1 MPMGTE
7 QNTESSSNPRDSSEC
22 KPFLESANRNLFRKN
37 SFRVT
42 GLPVDATTREVA
54 RHADGLL
61 MRAELQQDPHTNGAA
76 FPMTPPPSLDEIREA
91 IQRLKIPGQ
100 RIVDEFF
107 WFWPEEFGDSRSDLP
122 MQALAKGDSKTA
134 IEIWSARERSEPFS
148 VAAKHNLALVYHI
161 HALDWENYSVKHEN
175 DIGPDRREKITEYWK
190 KSLNR
195 WERLFANDQFW
206 EIFATRIRQLD
217 EPSLTAGVARRMR
230 AALPQA
236 LNKINAELAVA
247 FAESGKI
254 EIARVHIQLMRD
266 TSPRREIIEQT
277 AELVLTPYRN
287 RLKDQNQRAK
297 AAADKNPATA
307 HEAARTIIKHTLPMV
322 GLFDLFFGD
331 DEHVQKQV
339 FDEAATTAVN
349 CLVTYQRETGDNA
362 TFVTLLERTM
372 PLTAS
377 REVQARI
384 LKNIGIGQLVL
395 RLQPISTICS
405 AAEKAILDNP
415 ASGAKEAERILSV
428 SPSLLAALSN
438 SGSTEETIGQ
448 AKDEIA
454 LAVMHCAIAFGNK
467 TKLWKLCVGPLEECL
482 RLSVSPAVKGPVT
495 ENLATVRSN
504 VLHSGLKPVSIAP
517 SLRTVNGIGVKLYGE
532 TDRDAATDSYL
543 TTYYFVFIFVPIF
556 PLARYRIS
564 RRGDGYTFFGQA
576 PLRSFDK
583 WHLAVSIGLIVWL
596 FGAMAFS
603 GNSSKRS
610 TYVPPSQSRSTP
622 AYTPPPTVPRPNPNG
637 GTYRVPSAVS
647 GMLDIEKAAIES
659 DRAKVEAMGAQ
670 IDQLGREI
678 ERERPYVDNT
688 SQFSLGQFNGK
699 VRRYNELNDE
709 AKIAIAAFNKKV
721 DNYNAKLSQYG
732 R

>member
-1 MPMGTE
+1 MAAK
-7 QNTESSSNPRDSSEC
+7 QNTESSSNPRDCSEY
-22 KPFLESANRNLFRKN
+22 KPFLEAANRYLFRKN

-42 GLPVDATTREVA
+42 GVLVDATTREVA
-54 RHADGLL
+54 QHAGGLL
-61 MRAELQQDPHTNGAA
+61 MRAELQQDPHTTGAA
-76 FPMTPPPSLDEIREA
+76 FPMKPPPSLDEIREA
-91 IQRLKIPGQ
+91 IQRLKTPGQ

-107 WFWPEEFGDSRSDLP
+107 WFWPEEFGDSRSDP
-122 MQALAKGDSKTA
+122 AMQALAKGDSKSA

-175 DIGPDRREKITEYWK
+175 DVGPDRREKITEYWK

-195 WERLFANDQFW
+195 WERLLEHDQFW
-206 EIFATRIRQLD
+206 EIFVTRIRQLD

-254 EIARVHIQLMRD
+254 EIARVHIQLIRE
-266 TSPRREIIEQT
+266 TSPSREVVEKT

-307 HEAARTIIKHTLPMV
+307 HEAARTIIEHTLPML
-322 GLFDLFFGD
+322 GLFDLFFGED
-331 DEHVQKQV
+331 KHVQKEV

-377 REVQARI
+377 SEVQARI

-395 RLQPISTICS
+395 RLKPIRAICA

-415 ASGAKEAERILSV
+415 ASGAKEAEQILSL
-428 SPSLLAALSN
+428 SPPLLAALSN

-467 TKLWKLCVGPLEECL
+467 TKLWKLCVGPLEQSL
-482 RLSVSPAVKGPVT
+482 HLSVSPTIKGPVT

-504 VLHSGLKPVSIAP
+504 VLHSGLKPISSAP
-517 SLRTVNGIGVKLYGE
+517 SLRTVNGIGVTLYGE

-543 TTYYFVFIFVPIF
+543 TTYYFVFFFIPIF
-556 PLARYRIS
+556 PLTRYRVS
-564 RRGDGYTFFGQA
+564 RRGSGYTFFGQA

-583 WHLAVSIGLIVWL
+583 WHLAVSIGIIVWL
-596 FGAMAFS
+596 FGGMAFS
-603 GNSSKRS
+603 GNSSRGS
-610 TYVPPSQSRSTP
+610 TYVPPPQSVSAP
-622 AYTPPPTVPRPNPNG
+622 AYTPPPTVPRPSPEG
-637 GTYRVPSAVS
+637 GTYRVSSAVS
-647 GMLDIEKAAIES
+647 RVLDIEKAGIES
-659 DRAKVEAMGAQ
+659 DRAKVEAMGAR
-670 IDQLGREI
+670 IDQLGAEI

-688 SQFSLGQFNGK
+688 SQFALDQFNGK
-699 VRRYNELNDE
+699 VSRYNALNDE

-721 DNYNAKLSQYG
+721 SDYNAKLSQYG

>member
-1 MPMGTE
+1 MATE
-7 QNTESSSNPRDSSEC
+7 QNTESSSNPRDSAEC
-22 KPFLESANRNLFRKN
+22 KPLLESANRYLFRKN

-42 GLPVDATTREVA
+42 GLLVDATTREVA
-54 RHADGLL
+54 RHTDGLL

-76 FPMTPPPSLDEIREA
+76 FPLKPPPSLDDIREA
-91 IQRLKIPGQ
+91 IQRLKTPEQ

-107 WFWPEEFGDSRSDLP
+107 WFWPEEYGDSRSDP
-122 MQALAKGDSKTA
+122 AIQALAKGDSQSA
-134 IEIWSARERSEPFS
+134 IEIWSAKERSEPYS
-148 VAAKHNLALVYHI
+148 LTAKHNLALVYHV

-195 WERLFANDQFW
+195 WERLFGNDKFW

-247 FAESGKI
+247 FAESGKTD
-254 EIARVHIQLMRD
+254 IARAHIQLMYE
-266 TSPRREIIEQT
+266 TSPSRVIVEKA

-297 AAADKNPATA
+297 AAADKSPATA
-307 HEAARTIIKHTLPMV
+307 HEAARTIIEHTLPML
-322 GLFDLFFGD
+322 GLFDLFFGEE
-331 DEHVQKQV
+331 EHVQKEI
-339 FDEAATTAVN
+339 FDEAARTAVN

-372 PLTAS
+372 PLTTS
-377 REVQARI
+377 EEVQARI

-395 RLQPISTICS
+395 QLKPIRAICS
-405 AAEKAILDNP
+405 AAEKASLDNP
-415 ASGAKEAERILSV
+415 AVGAKEAERILSV
-428 SPSLLAALSN
+428 TLPLLATLS
-438 SGSTEETIGQ
+438 SGGSTEETIGQ

-454 LAVMHCAIAFGNK
+454 LAVMHCTIAFGNK
-467 TKLWKLCVGPLEECL
+467 TKLWKLCIGPLEESL

-504 VLHSGLKPVSIAP
+504 VLHSGLKPISSAP
-517 SLRTVNGIGVKLYGE
+517 SLRTVNGIGVTLYGE
-532 TDRDAATDSYL
+532 TDRDAATASYL
-543 TTYYFVFIFVPIF
+543 TTYYFVILFIPIF
-556 PLARYRIS
+556 PLARYRVS
-564 RRGDGYTFFGQA
+564 RRGTGYTFFGQA

-583 WHLAVSIGLIVWL
+583 WHLAVSIGIIVWL
-596 FGAMAFS
+596 FGAMALS
-603 GNSSKRS
+603 GNSSRGS
-610 TYVPPSQSRSTP
+610 SYVPPPQSMSAP
-622 AYTPPPTVPRPNPNG
+622 AYTPPPAAPRPSPGG
-637 GTYRVPSAVS
+637 GTYRVSSAVS
-647 GMLDIEKAAIES
+647 GMLDIEKAGIES

-670 IDQLGREI
+670 IDQLGSEI

-688 SQFSLGQFNGK
+688 SQFALDQFNGK
-699 VRRYNELNDE
+699 VRRYNALNNE
-709 AKIAIAAFNKKV
+709 AKIAMAAFNKKV
-721 DNYNAKLSQYG
+721 DDYNAKLSQYG